1 MAQIMTVE
9 RVILRVVMLKKMH
22 PLFYGGI
29 FHNVSLWEKVYLS
42 PGATCDDVIIGFS
55 HYKVDNMADT
65 LEEDALSLN
74 TKGSF

>member
-1 MAQIMTVE
+1 MQ
-9 RVILRVVMLKKMH
+9 L
-22 PLFYGGI
+22 